1 MEYFSRLFHYDKK
14 ECTDMSSNEENNTT
28 HTENGHKSIFIN
40 RELSWLKFNKR
51 VLDEARNK
59 NEPI

>member
-1 MEYFSRLFHYDKK
+1 
-14 ECTDMSSNEENNTT
+14 MSSNEENNTT

-51 VLDEARNK
+51 VLDEARNE
-59 NEPI
+59 NAVSYTHLTLPTT